1 MKYSSSTT
9 LSIESRQGIY
19 GICCFPYLACLGC
32 FPLRLKDTIRLTWLF
47 MGKKKAWWATPLYLF
62 WTIWKE
68 RNSKSFENEE
78 HFVQGLKHSFAVING
93 FGLSCL

>member
-1 MKYSSSTT
+1 MKNSSSTT

-47 MGKKKAWWATPLYLF
+47 MGKKKKRGGLLPYTYSGQFGRKEIVNRLKMRSILF
-62 WTIWKE
+62 K
-68 RNSKSFENEE
+68 
-78 HFVQGLKHSFAVING
+78 G
-93 FGLSCL
+93 